1 VTSVSSLWLINTL
14 GDDVDEGVAT
24 TSRGQNQQH
33 TLTSG
38 KRSPEMRSA
47 VTRDIKEVLKK
58 SFVVST
64 QQAATEM
71 ASRTGSPGSK
81 KLNNEQYSG
90 REHEQV
96 SQKHSKRGKLA

>member
-1 VTSVSSLWLINTL
+1 M
-14 GDDVDEGVAT
+14 DEGVAT
-24 TSRGQNQQH
+24 TYRGQNQQQ

-38 KRSPEMRSA
+38 KRSPDMRSA

-81 KLNNEQYSG
+81 RLNNDVNSG

-96 SQKHSKRGKLA
+96 PQKHSKRGQLA

>member
-1 VTSVSSLWLINTL
+1 VAHSL

-24 TSRGQNQQH
+24 TSRGQNQQQ

-38 KRSPEMRSA
+38 KRSPDMRSA

-81 KLNNEQYSG
+81 KLNNELYSD
-90 REHEQV
+90 R
-96 SQKHSKRGKLA
+96 

>member
-1 VTSVSSLWLINTL
+1 MTTVSRLWFNIT

-24 TSRGQNQQH
+24 SFRGQYQQH

-38 KRSPEMRSA
+38 KRSPDLRSA

-58 SFVVST
+58 SFLVST

-71 ASRTGSPGSK
+71 ASRTGSPASK
-81 KLNNEQYSG
+81 KLNNELYSG
-90 REHEQV
+90 R
-96 SQKHSKRGKLA
+96 

>member
-1 VTSVSSLWLINTL
+1 
-14 GDDVDEGVAT
+14 
-24 TSRGQNQQH
+24 
-33 TLTSG
+33 
-38 KRSPEMRSA
+38 MRSA

-81 KLNNEQYSG
+81 KLNNDVNSD

-96 SQKHSKRGKLA
+96 PQKHSERGQLA

>member
-1 VTSVSSLWLINTL
+1 MTTVSRLWLNIT

-24 TSRGQNQQH
+24 SFRGQYQQH

-38 KRSPEMRSA
+38 KRSPDLRSA

-58 SFVVST
+58 SFLVST

-71 ASRTGSPGSK
+71 ASRTGSPASK
-81 KLNNEQYSG
+81 KLNNELYSG
-90 REHEQV
+90 R
-96 SQKHSKRGKLA
+96 